1 MGITNARAETD
12 RRQVIAAIRSGGTL
26 GDVFYVNSSTTGA
39 ADTAGRGRT
48 PNTPLN
54 TIDFAVGLCADSNDD
69 VIIVGSGHTET
80 IIADSGIDVDVIGV
94 TIIGMGRGAQR
105 PTISFTTAVTA
116 DFKLAAANVR
126 IENLLFQNGGIDIL
140 ASPIEVSAAF
150 CEIIDCEYQDLNES
164 NIDAV
169 GVIDVLAAA
178 DRVLID
184 GFVCIG
190 TSDATVGC
198 IAVADT
204 AASPLIINCYITGD
218 YSAGCIELLNT
229 TDLVRIGHNLL
240 INTNAVDV
248 CISCGD
254 TTCTGFIYDNLMEI
268 ATNGQVTSITV
279 SNDCSLFDNFF
290 VNNDGEGGLLQGTV
304 ST

>member
-1 MGITNARAETD
+1 MGITNARAESN
-12 RRQVIAAIRSGGTL
+12 RRQVIAAIRGGGL
-26 GDVFYVNSSTTGA
+26 GSTFYVNSSVTGA

-54 TIDFAVGLCADSNDD
+54 TIDFAVGLCTDSKDD
-69 VIIVGSGHTET
+69 LFIVGAGHTET
-80 IIADSGIDVDVIGV
+80 IVADSGIDVDIIGV
-94 TIIGMGRGAQR
+94 TILGMGRGARR
-105 PTISFTTAVTA
+105 PTISFTTDVGA

-140 ASPIEVSAAF
+140 ASPIEVSAAH

-164 NIDAV
+164 NVDAV
-169 GVIDVLAAA
+169 GIIDVLAAG

-204 AASPLIINCYITGD
+204 AASPQIINCYITGT

-240 INTNAVDV
+240 INTHGVDV

-268 ATNGQVTSITV
+268 ATNGQVTAITV